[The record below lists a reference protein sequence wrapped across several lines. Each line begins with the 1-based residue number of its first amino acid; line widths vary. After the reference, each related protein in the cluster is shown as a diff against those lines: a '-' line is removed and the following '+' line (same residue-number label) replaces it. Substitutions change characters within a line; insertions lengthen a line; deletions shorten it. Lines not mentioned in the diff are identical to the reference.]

1 MKRIDLQILN
11 LSAMV
16 AILVAPL
23 FVIAQ
28 DSPETLFNSRC
39 AMCHGADGTGS
50 SVGKKMGVPDLTSA
64 EVQKMSD
71 AELTDIIINGKNKMP
86 AYGKA
91 LEAAEIK
98 GLVAYI
104 RTLKK

>member
-1 MKRIDLQILN
+1 MKRTDLRIFN
-11 LSAMV
+11 LAAMV
-16 AILVAPL
+16 ASLVAPL
-23 FVIAQ
+23 LVTAQ
-28 DSPETLFNSRC
+28 DSPETLFKSRC